1 MQFSFHAAVAAS
13 SSVWIE
19 ENDQLPRP
27 HQLDYVSTKSE
38 KIHIISHL
46 FVNFFN
52 RANLMT
58 HLKSIHRQLKYP
70 VANYSCKMLGC
81 YVGTINQDSALLVV
95 IFQYAAHAKNIR
107 NFFKKVLS
115 RP

>member
-58 HLKSIHRQLKYP
+58 HLKSIHQIVKI
-70 VANYSCKMLGC
+70 SCGKLFLQNAGLLC
-81 YVGTINQDSALLVV
+81 RDNQ
-95 IFQYAAHAKNIR
+95 
-107 NFFKKVLS
+107 S
-115 RP
+115 R